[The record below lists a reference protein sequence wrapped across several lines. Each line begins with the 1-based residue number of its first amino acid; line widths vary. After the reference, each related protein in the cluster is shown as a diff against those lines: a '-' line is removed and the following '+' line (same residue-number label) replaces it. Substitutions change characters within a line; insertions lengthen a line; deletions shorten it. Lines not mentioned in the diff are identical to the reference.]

1 MNIAKKIAK
10 AIGRIIQLMWSSL
23 IALINIIL
31 FIYSGLLFVLSYIIV
46 LVFAIPMT
54 IIGKLYECKLIG
66 VILPTLAMILI
77 KLNSVAETIYE
88 TSFFKEMVSSTKK
101 GELADFFNTIF
112 QTIYGDKIDAIIF
125 VGLIILVVWALIYAY
140 QYAYMILN
148 MIAAPIS
155 NLNDAMYAKAGRSK
169 GRILSSFEKIFK

>member
-54 IIGKLYECKLIG
+54 IIGKL
-66 VILPTLAMILI
+66 
-77 KLNSVAETIYE
+77 
-88 TSFFKEMVSSTKK
+88 
-101 GELADFFNTIF
+101 
-112 QTIYGDKIDAIIF
+112 
-125 VGLIILVVWALIYAY
+125 
-140 QYAYMILN
+140 
-148 MIAAPIS
+148 
-155 NLNDAMYAKAGRSK
+155 
-169 GRILSSFEKIFK
+169 

>member
-1 MNIAKKIAK
+1 MRRLFLKK
-10 AIGRIIQLMWSSL
+10 W
-23 IALINIIL
+23 
-31 FIYSGLLFVLSYIIV
+31 YLLQ
-46 LVFAIPMT
+46 
-54 IIGKLYECKLIG
+54 
-66 VILPTLAMILI
+66 
-77 KLNSVAETIYE
+77 
-88 TSFFKEMVSSTKK
+88 KK

-125 VGLIILVVWALIYAY
+125 AGLIILVVWALIYAY

-169 GRILSSFEKIFK
+169 DRILSSFEKIFK